1 MKNFLSLLALCA
13 VCLFLIFKQAEK
25 PYQTG
30 ENSTFPK
37 GKIIYLI
44 SYSKGNAMPTKE
56 AEKFAE
62 SSLMEGITSVR
73 AVFAG
78 AEAGVNDRKIK
89 KILFDKAK
97 ARAKFREL
105 GFLRAKAAEQ
115 GFEIEFTSAEEIES
129 LAIGQSHGGLLA
141 YTGDRTIKNITETE
155 IKENGFYVFL
165 QGIEDPYNFGY
176 ALRSLYAAGVD
187 GVVLEKRNW
196 MSAAGVVCR
205 ASAGASEMLPLSW
218 GEPEEIAKAFK
229 EKGYS
234 IVAAD
239 KTDDAVSV
247 YDTKISFPVLLVVGG
262 EKRGISAAFRE
273 HCDKTVMLDYG
284 REFRAALSA
293 ASASSI
299 IAFEIFRHNRK
310 KEQA

>member
-1 MKNFLSLLALCA
+1 MKKILSILAFCA
-13 VCLFLIFKQAEK
+13 VCIFIILQQAQK
-25 PYQTG
+25 T
-30 ENSTFPK
+30 ENEWEETFPE
-37 GKIIYLI
+37 GKITYLI
-44 SYSKGNAMPTKE
+44 DCKKGNDMPTKE
-56 AEKFAE
+56 ADKFI
-62 SSLMEGITSVR
+62 SSSIMEGMTSVR

-78 AEAGVNDRKIK
+78 EEYGVNDRKIE

-97 ARAKFREL
+97 TKSKFREL
-105 GFLRAKAAEQ
+105 GFLRAKGEEK
-115 GFEIEFTSAEEIES
+115 GFTVELSSTEEIDA
-129 LAIGQSHGGLLA
+129 LAIGQSHGGVLA
-141 YTGDRTIKNITETE
+141 YTSDRTIKNITECE

-187 GVVLEKRNW
+187 GIVLEKRNW

-205 ASAGASEMLPLSW
+205 ASAGASEMFPLAW

-229 EKGYS
+229 DMGYA

-247 YDTKISFPVLLVVGG
+247 YDTEISFPVLLVVGG

-273 HCDKTVMLDYG
+273 YCDKTVMLDYG

-299 IAFEIFRHNRK
+299 IAFEIFRKNRGK
-310 KEQA
+310 SKE

>member
-1 MKNFLSLLALCA
+1 
-13 VCLFLIFKQAEK
+13 V
-25 PYQTG
+25 
-30 ENSTFPK
+30 
-37 GKIIYLI
+37 
-44 SYSKGNAMPTKE
+44 
-56 AEKFAE
+56 
-62 SSLMEGITSVR
+62 
-73 AVFAG
+73 
-78 AEAGVNDRKIK
+78 
-89 KILFDKAK
+89 
-97 ARAKFREL
+97 
-105 GFLRAKAAEQ
+105 
-115 GFEIEFTSAEEIES
+115 
-129 LAIGQSHGGLLA
+129 LA
-141 YTGDRTIKNITETE
+141 YTSDRTIKNITECE

-187 GVVLEKRNW
+187 GIVLEKRNW

-205 ASAGASEMLPLSW
+205 ASAGASEMLPLAW

-247 YDTKISFPVLLVVGG
+247 YDTEISFPVLLVVGG
-262 EKRGISAAFRE
+262 EKRGISAAFRAY
-273 HCDKTVMLDYG
+273 CDKTVMLDYG

-299 IAFEIFRHNRK
+299 IAFEIFRKNRGK
-310 KEQA
+310 AKE

>member
-1 MKNFLSLLALCA
+1 MKKILSILAFCA
-13 VCLFLIFKQAEK
+13 VCFFIILQQAQKTEAK
-25 PYQTG
+25 G
-30 ENSTFPK
+30 EQAFPC
-37 GKIIYLI
+37 GKITYLI
-44 SYSKGNAMPTKE
+44 NLEKGNDMPTKE
-56 AEKFAE
+56 ADKFI
-62 SSLMEGITSVR
+62 SSSIMEGMTSVR

-78 AEAGVNDRKIK
+78 EESGASDRKIE
-89 KILFDKAK
+89 KILFDSAK

-105 GFLRAKAAEQ
+105 GFLRAKGEEK
-115 GFEIEFTSAEEIES
+115 GFPVELTSAEKIES
-129 LAIGQSHGGLLA
+129 LAIGQSHGGVLA
-141 YTGDRTIKNITETE
+141 YTSDRTIKNITECE
-155 IKENGFYVFL
+155 IKESGFYVFL

-187 GVVLEKRNW
+187 GIVLEKRNW

-229 EKGYS
+229 EKGYA

-247 YDTKISFPVLLVVGG
+247 YDTEISFPVLLVVGG
-262 EKRGISAAFRE
+262 EKRGISASFRE
-273 HCDKTVMLDYG
+273 YCDKTVMLDYG

-299 IAFEIFRHNRK
+299 IAFEIFRQNRGK
-310 KEQA
+310 SKE